1 MIPKSFNSRFNLTFQ
16 VTLSLT
22 IFSSSFRRRSFV
34 GSFRWSIWSPNKN
47 HGNSTGNEFHKLWYQ
62 LTQIAFTTKKKEKI
76 DFNSLFLTASSLS
89 RSYLYVCFC
98 LLPVFLPFTSS
109 DWKHFPFFNWNIFIN
124 LIGLFSVS
132 NRNVFIT
139 IFLFWSLLEFFPCL
153 FKKKL
158 FARGRG
164 TECRSCLHF

>member
-1 MIPKSFNSRFNLTFQ
+1 MQYQKLFMISKSFNSRFNLTFL

-76 DFNSLFLTASSLS
+76 GFNLLFLTATS
-89 RSYLYVCFC
+89 RSYLTYLYVCFC
-98 LLPVFLPFTSS
+98 HLLVFLPFLNLQAKIENISLLT
-109 DWKHFPFFNWNIFIN
+109 FCNWNP
-124 LIGLFSVS
+124 VS
-132 NRNVFIT
+132 LHWKFHPKEEKNAKTHN
-139 IFLFWSLLEFFPCL
+139 FF
-153 FKKKL
+153 
-158 FARGRG
+158 
-164 TECRSCLHF
+164 

>member
-1 MIPKSFNSRFNLTFQ
+1 MIQVINTVYYCFWRHFMIPGSFNSRFNLTFL

-47 HGNSTGNEFHKLWYQ
+47 PGNSTGNEFHKLWYQ

-76 DFNSLFLTASSLS
+76 EFNSLFLTASSLS

-98 LLPVFLPFTSS
+98 LLLVFLPFL
-109 DWKHFPFFNWNIFIN
+109 NLQAQIENISIF
-124 LIGLFSVS
+124 LIG
-132 NRNVFIT
+132 
-139 IFLFWSLLEFFPCL
+139 IFFY
-153 FKKKL
+153 
-158 FARGRG
+158 
-164 TECRSCLHF
+164 